1 MARTAAGKYS
11 APIAIIGGGPCG
23 LVLARL
29 LEQNNIDYVV
39 YERDVNSTP
48 TPMYQGGTLDLHPP
62 SGQQALKDAGLFEE
76 FKKLARFDA
85 TRFVIQNT
93 TCTLKQDFGEGRDA
107 PEIDRYQLRQMLLD
121 SIPSHKVHWNHA
133 VQGIEMGTHG
143 WVIRFVNGSTASGFQ
158 LIVGADGAWSK
169 VTDLRRQLTSAKPEY
184 SGKMFIEGRISHKN
198 PSYAAAVET
207 SGPGNMMAVGHGRSL
222 GVQQV
227 SDKSYRLYLGMK
239 AAEDIT
245 RNTLQLADTEGSREK
260 LLNRPEFFGDFAP
273 ELKQFISDAEGP
285 FRPWPLYRMPV
296 SSMNWARV
304 PGVTL
309 IGDAAHVSTPFVGEG
324 VNMAMFDA
332 LKLMNSIKRH
342 CGGGIDGQLKDCSG
356 IETAVAEYENDMFP
370 RAQSFISRCI
380 ASEGIFFAE
389 DAAAEFIDVI
399 TNEAKQKEVFGDKL
413 GHMDV

>member
-1 MARTAAGKYS
+1 
-11 APIAIIGGGPCG
+11 
-23 LVLARL
+23 
-29 LEQNNIDYVV
+29 
-39 YERDVNSTP
+39 
-48 TPMYQGGTLDLHPP
+48 
-62 SGQQALKDAGLFEE
+62 
-76 FKKLARFDA
+76 
-85 TRFVIQNT
+85 
-93 TCTLKQDFGEGRDA
+93 
-107 PEIDRYQLRQMLLD
+107 
-121 SIPSHKVHWNHA
+121 
-133 VQGIEMGTHG
+133 
-143 WVIRFVNGSTASGFQ
+143 
-158 LIVGADGAWSK
+158 
-169 VTDLRRQLTSAKPEY
+169 
-184 SGKMFIEGRISHKN
+184 MFIEGRISYKN

-239 AAEDIT
+239 AAEDVT

-260 LLNRPEFFGDFAP
+260 LLNSPEFFGDFAP

-296 SSMNWARV
+296 SSMSWARV

-332 LKLMNSIKRH
+332 LKLMNSIKKH

-399 TNEAKQKEVFGDKL
+399 TNEAKQNEIFGDKL

>member
-1 MARTAAGKYS
+1 MARTAADRYS
-11 APIAIIGGGPCG
+11 LPIAIIGGGPCG

-29 LEQNNIDYVV
+29 LEQNDIDYVV
-39 YERDVNSTP
+39 YERDANSTP
-48 TPMYQGGTLDLHPP
+48 TPMYQGGTLDLHPT

-133 VQGIEMGTHG
+133 VQGIE
-143 WVIRFVNGSTASGFQ
+143 
-158 LIVGADGAWSK
+158 
-169 VTDLRRQLTSAKPEY
+169 LTSAKPEY

-239 AAEDIT
+239 AAEDVT

-260 LLNRPEFFGDFAP
+260 LLNSPEFFGDFAP

-304 PGVTL
+304 PGVAL

-332 LKLMNSIKRH
+332 LKLMNSIKKH

-399 TNEAKQKEVFGDKL
+399 TNEAKQEEVFGDKL
-413 GHMDV
+413 GHMDVKET